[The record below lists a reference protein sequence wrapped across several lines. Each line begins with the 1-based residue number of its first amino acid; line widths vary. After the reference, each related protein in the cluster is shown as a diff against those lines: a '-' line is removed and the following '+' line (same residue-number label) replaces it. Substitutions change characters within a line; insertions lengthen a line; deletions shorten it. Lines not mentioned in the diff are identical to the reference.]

1 LMLKYLSEWKGPQ
14 WSGGQQSRL
23 KQNSLKEWKMNKWSS
38 ILKVALA
45 SSLFA
50 ASSSGFAAYISP
62 STGADGAFNPT
73 ASQSIQLPPDG
84 IFNYTGVNIPAGV
97 VITYIKN
104 AANTPVTILATGD
117 VTIAGTINVSATQP
131 ANISDPGIGGPGGY
145 DGGHGGQPGGTLSTW
160 VAGYNGANVGTAGIG
175 PGGASPGQVTIP
187 DRTWH
192 SYPESAAGGGG
203 AYGVTPVGLGSN
215 SCPTVPGVAYGNS
228 ALIPLVG
235 GSGGGGGAGGPTM
248 SGSGGGGGGGAI
260 LIASSGTINVTGSI
274 LANGGTPISPIAM
287 GYGRG
292 ASGGG
297 GSGGA
302 IRLIATTVSGNGT
315 ISAVGGVPA
324 TEQSQINISSTP
336 GTYYVICDSSSGG
349 LAIGSVGRIRIEAE
363 SVTRTAATIP
373 TMVSGTPSLVSVP
386 GLPTLRIDTI
396 GGVAVPAVPTGSADV
411 TLPAGTT
418 NPVTVAFSTT
428 GVTVGSSIKLTVTP
442 VKGTAYS
449 ATSTPTAGTTS
460 LATAS
465 VSVNLPSGTNNTLQ
479 ASVTYTVVASI
490 GNAMGV
496 YAQGERVK
504 TITLATT
511 LGSKASTVTLTTMS
525 GKEYVVPASVLALAK
540 LPS

>member
-1 LMLKYLSEWKGPQ
+1 
-14 WSGGQQSRL
+14 
-23 KQNSLKEWKMNKWSS
+23 MNKWSS

-73 ASQSIQLPPDG
+73 TSQSIQLPPDG
-84 IFNYTGVNIPAGV
+84 IFNYTSVNIPAGV
-97 VITYIKN
+97 VITYVKN
-104 AANTPVTILATGD
+104 AANTPVTILASGD
-117 VTIAGTINVSATQP
+117 ATIAGTINVSATQP
-131 ANISDPGIGGPGGY
+131 ANISDSGIGGPGGY
-145 DGGHGGQPGGTLSTW
+145 NGGRGGQAGGVVSNW
-160 VAGYNGANVGTAGIG
+160 VNGYTGPNIGTAGIG
-175 PGGASPGQVTIP
+175 PGAGAPGAIHKPSSYSGASP
-187 DRTWH
+187 DA
-192 SYPESAAGGGG
+192 AAGGGG
-203 AYGVTPVGLGSN
+203 AYGGVPTASSGT
-215 SCPTVPGVAYGNS
+215 CPTTPGVVYGNV
-228 ALIPLVG
+228 ALTPLLG
-235 GSGGGGGAGGPTM
+235 GSGGGGGAGGAAAP
-248 SGSGGGGGGGAI
+248 GSGGGGGGGAI
-260 LIASSGTINVTGSI
+260 LIAASGTLSVTGAI
-274 LANGGTPISPIAM
+274 YANGGVPVSPGSMSNA
-287 GYGRG
+287 RG
-292 ASGGG
+292 AYGGG

-302 IRLIATTVSGNGT
+302 IRLIATTVSGNGI
-315 ISAVGGVPA
+315 ISAVGGL
-324 TEQSQINISSTP
+324 STSEIVSNNTY
-336 GTYYVICDSSSGG
+336 GSYYVCSGN
-349 LAIGSVGRIRIEAE
+349 ASGSMNGADGRIRIESE
-363 SVTRTAATIP
+363 TLSRTAATTPIY
-373 TMVSGTPSLVSVP
+373 VGGTPSLVFVP
-386 GLPTLRIDTI
+386 GLPTLTITSI

-442 VKGTAYS
+442 IKGTAYS

-511 LGSKASTVTLTTMS
+511 LGSRASTVTLTTMS
-525 GKEYVVPASVLALAK
+525 GKEYVVPSSVLALVK